1 MIKRIVKSVL
11 WRTGISRA
19 VPPMIWKPV
28 SADSKVKLVFEQTR
42 NPRFTVN
49 FEDAEISTSFTEQ
62 NASYAQVKDF
72 VLEVHGPALIEPK
85 LGIVILDNR
94 KFLEQSRNHTYTYP
108 DTFQYLKYKMG
119 MAPVIDLDEVI
130 HYDGYVGD
138 NYYNF
143 HADILIAFCWAIDE
157 AGLKLDKPVAVG
169 QQIYNS
175 RQFQWLL
182 KNTDLFKGINWVVLD
197 GKSYVRVKK
206 LYKAWTF
213 LPELKA
219 WQNMAALY
227 NPPVVQEPTRKIYLY
242 RAPQFGRTVKNT
254 EEIKPV
260 LDKYGFEMIDT
271 GEMAIEEQVK
281 LFAET
286 KYLVAIHGAGIINI
300 IFSNYSK
307 LSLLEILPGRE
318 KLNTHFYWLAESLG
332 CKYDALLTEDMNMAK
347 KFRLEPDVLEHYIQ
361 KMLAES

>member
-19 VPPMIWKPV
+19 VPPMIWKSVNEGGPV
-28 SADSKVKLVFEQTR
+28 SFLFKQTR
-42 NPRFTVN
+42 HPQFPVN
-49 FEDAEISTSFTEQ
+49 FDDAEISASFTQQ
-62 NASYAQVKDF
+62 NAQYTTVKDF
-72 VLEVHGPALIEPK
+72 VLEVNGPALIEPK
-85 LGIVILDNR
+85 LGIVILSNG

-108 DTFQYLKYKMG
+108 DTFQYMKYKAG
-119 MAPVIDLDEVI
+119 LAPVIDMDEVI

-143 HADILIAFCWAIDE
+143 HADILIAFCWAINE
-157 AGLKLDKPVAVG
+157 AGLVVDKPVVVG

-182 KNTDLFKGINWVVLD
+182 KNTDLFKSIKWVVLD
-197 GKSYVRVKK
+197 GKTYVRVKK

-227 NPPVVQEPTRKIYLY
+227 KPPVVEEPTRRVYLY
-242 RAPQFGRTVKNT
+242 RAPQFGRTVKNV

-271 GEMAIEEQVK
+271 GEMSIEDQVK

-300 IFSNYSK
+300 IFSNYKK

-332 CKYDALLTEDMNMAK
+332 SKYDALLTEDMNMAK
-347 KFRLEPDVLEHYIQ
+347 KFRLEPDVLEHYIK
-361 KMLAES
+361 KMLANS

>member
-11 WRTGISRA
+11 WRTGISRT
-19 VPPMIWKPV
+19 VPPMIWKSMSEGGPI
-28 SADSKVKLVFEQTR
+28 SFLYEQVR
-42 NPRFTVN
+42 YPKFPVN
-49 FEDAEISTSFTEQ
+49 FEDAEISNSFTEQ
-62 NASYAQVKDF
+62 NASYAKVKDF
-72 VLEVHGPALIEPK
+72 VLEVQGPALIEPK
-85 LGIVILDNR
+85 LGIVILNNG

-108 DTFQYLKYKMG
+108 DTFQYLKYKAG
-119 MAPVIDLDEVI
+119 LVPVIELDEVI

-143 HADILIAFCWAIDE
+143 HADILIAFCWAVNE
-157 AGLKLDKPVAVG
+157 AGLKLDKPVVVG

-182 KNTDLFKGINWVVLD
+182 KNTDFFKAIKWVVLD
-197 GKSYVRVKK
+197 GRSYVRVKK

-227 NPPVVQEPTRKIYLY
+227 NPPAVAEPMRRVYLY
-242 RAPQFGRTVKNT
+242 RAPQFGRTVKNI

-271 GEMAIEEQVK
+271 GEMPIEKQVE

-300 IFSNYSK
+300 IFSNYNK

-347 KFRLEPDVLEHYIQ
+347 KFRLEPEVLEHHIK
-361 KMLAES
+361 KMLANS